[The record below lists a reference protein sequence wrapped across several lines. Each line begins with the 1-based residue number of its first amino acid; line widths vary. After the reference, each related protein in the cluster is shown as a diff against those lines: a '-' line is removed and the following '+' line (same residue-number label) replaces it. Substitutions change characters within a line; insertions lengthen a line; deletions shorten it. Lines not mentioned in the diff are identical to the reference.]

1 MSILI
6 HHFVYWFQGFLFPI
20 LVRKTGEQNENLE
33 KFMTHFE
40 EACKSGLGLY
50 ALSAT
55 ILNGSN
61 KVDIRDGYR
70 TSIAIR

>member
-20 LVRKTGEQNENLE
+20 LVRKTGEQNENFD

-40 EACKSGLGLY
+40 EACKSGLGL
-50 ALSAT
+50 SAT

-61 KVDIRDGYR
+61 KVHIRDGYR
-70 TSIAIR
+70 SSIAIR